1 MKVGE
6 EEEKMKVMLSEA
18 LFGPLWPSGGKGWM
32 DIRNEANIKVLKT
45 VKSIKLSVDLDR
57 M

>member
-32 DIRNEANIKVLKT
+32 DIR
-45 VKSIKLSVDLDR
+45 KLPHVSYRKWFPL
-57 M
+57 